1 MRWYKE
7 LYVSDTIGRK
17 ANRIKWKIKHN
28 AGTIGVYVISLSA
41 NPDNLLDIIPAHYL
55 LQKAYPKK
63 DMYIIGLA
71 QGYDDALE
79 LTTRII
85 QDIYDKTG
93 AVEWK
98 SYFDKE
104 KGER

>member
-17 ANRIKWKIKHN
+17 VNRIKWKIKHN

-63 DMYIIGLA
+63 EMYIIGLA

-93 AVEWK
+93 AVELK